1 MLSSLEELVRTYQGT
16 THMKN
21 RTKEK
26 LAKGTPAF
34 GAQLR
39 FASPAI
45 AELFGHSGFD
55 YIVIDSE
62 HAPQTPPGIQA
73 QLQAIGNTPA
83 TPGVRLSRVDEE
95 QIRPYLDMG
104 APGIIAPFIN
114 SAEQAETGARAC
126 RYPPIGIR
134 GFGPHRAAQYGLNTE
149 EYFTTINDQIL
160 FIGLIETAE
169 AIDHID
175 EILAVEGFDSFI
187 IGPVD
192 LSISLGV
199 PFDYESS
206 VFQDAQAELS
216 EAARRANKPAGIGVY
231 RPAFEPQS
239 LQRAIDDGFSLLLAG
254 GDEPF
259 LTAGCQQLAQIRA
272 GLGY

>member
-1 MLSSLEELVRTYQGT
+1 MR
-16 THMKN
+16 N
-21 RTKEK
+21 RIKEK
-26 LAKGTPAF
+26 LDNNTPAF

-55 YIVIDSE
+55 YIVIDTE

-73 QLQAIGNTPA
+73 QLQAIGNTSA
-83 TPGVRLSRVDEE
+83 TPVVRLSGINEE
-95 QIRPYLDMG
+95 QIRLYLDIG
-104 APGIIAPFIN
+104 AMGIIAPFVN
-114 SAEQAETGARAC
+114 TAAEAAAGARAC
-126 RYPPIGIR
+126 RYPPTGIR
-134 GFGPHRAAQYGLNTE
+134 GFGPHRASQYGLNTD
-149 EYFTTINDQIL
+149 EYFSTINDQVM
-160 FIGLIETAE
+160 FIGLIESA
-169 AIDHID
+169 AAVDNID

-199 PFDYESS
+199 PFDYESQ
-206 VFQDAQAELS
+206 VFQGAQAKL
-216 EAARRANKPAGIGVY
+216 AAAAQRAGKPAGIGVY

-239 LQRAIDDGFSLLLAG
+239 LQRAIDDGFSLILAG

-259 LTAGCQQLAQIRA
+259 LAAGCQQLAQIRA
-272 GLGY
+272 GLGF

>member
-1 MLSSLEELVRTYQGT
+1 MQ
-16 THMKN
+16 N
-21 RTKEK
+21 RIKEK
-26 LAKGTPAF
+26 LAANTPAF

-55 YIVIDSE
+55 YLVIDTE

-83 TPGVRLSRVDEE
+83 TPVVRLSRVDEE
-95 QIRPYLDMG
+95 QIRLYLDMG
-104 APGIIAPFIN
+104 AMGILAPFIN
-114 SAEQAETGARAC
+114 TAEQAEAGARAC
-126 RYPPIGIR
+126 RYPPTGIR
-134 GFGPHRAAQYGLNTE
+134 GFGPHRASQYGLNTE
-149 EYFTTINDQIL
+149 EYFSTINDQVL

-169 AIDHID
+169 AVDNID

-187 IGPVD
+187 IGPAD

-199 PFDYESS
+199 PFDYEGQ
-206 VFQDAQAELS
+206 VFQDAQAKLAD
-216 EAARRANKPAGIGVY
+216 AARRSGKPGGIGVY
-231 RPAFEPQS
+231 RPAFEAQS
-239 LQRAIDDGFSLLLAG
+239 LQRAIDDGFSLILAG

-259 LTAGCQQLAQIRA
+259 LTVGCQQLAQIRA
-272 GLGY
+272 GLEY

>member
-1 MLSSLEELVRTYQGT
+1 MQNLI
-16 THMKN
+16 
-21 RTKEK
+21 KEK
-26 LAKGTPAF
+26 LDNNTPAF

-83 TPGVRLSRVDEE
+83 TPIVRLSRIDEE
-95 QIRPYLDMG
+95 QIRLYLDMG
-104 APGIIAPFIN
+104 AMGILAPFVN
-114 SAEQAETGARAC
+114 TAAQAEAGARAC
-126 RYPPIGIR
+126 RYPPVGIR
-134 GFGPHRAAQYGLNTE
+134 GFGPHRASQYGLNTD
-149 EYFTTINDQIL
+149 EYFSTINEQVL
-160 FIGLIETAE
+160 FIGLIETCE
-169 AIDHID
+169 AVDNID
-175 EILAVEGFDSFI
+175 EILAVDGFDSFI

-199 PFDYESS
+199 PFDYESQI
-206 VFQDAQAELS
+206 FQDTQAKL
-216 EAARRANKPAGIGVY
+216 AAAAHRAGKPAGIGVY
-231 RPAFEPQS
+231 RPAFEAQS
-239 LQRAIDDGFSLLLAG
+239 LQRAIDDGFSLILAG

-272 GLGY
+272 GLGF